1 MPQLTKAEINQL
13 LATPIIARLATV
25 KPDGSPY
32 IAPVWESW
40 DGESMFIIPRGKSKF
55 VEYIKANPRVAI
67 SCADDINPDHS
78 RVLLEG
84 TIEIVEGP
92 VRMEGLGLE
101 LGTEMVQRYSGEV
114 GLAYLEK
121 TRDSLRYLLK
131 LTPDKITSW
140 RGEWHRRYAE
150 DK

>member
-1 MPQLTKAEINQL
+1 MPQLTKSEIDQL
-13 LATPIIARLATV
+13 LAMPIIARLATV
-25 KPDGSPY
+25 KPDGTPY
-32 IAPVWESW
+32 IAPVWEYW

-67 SCADDINPDHS
+67 SCADDIKADHS

-92 VRMEGLGLE
+92 VRMEGFGLE
-101 LGTEMVQRYSGEV
+101 IGTEMVQRYSGES
-114 GLAYLEK
+114 GLAYLAK
-121 TRDSLRYLLK
+121 TRDNLRYLLK

>member
-1 MPQLTKAEINQL
+1 MPQLTKPEIDQL
-13 LATPIIARLATV
+13 LATAIIARLATV

-40 DGESMFIIPRGKSKF
+40 DGESMYIIPRGKSKF

-101 LGTEMVQRYSGEV
+101 IGTEMVQRYSGEA

-121 TRDSLRYLLK
+121 TRDNLRYLLK

>member
-1 MPQLTKAEINQL
+1 MPKLTKSEIDQL

-32 IAPVWESW
+32 IAPVWEFW
-40 DGESMFIIPRGKSKF
+40 DGKSMFIIPRGKSKF
-55 VEYIKANPRVAI
+55 VEYIKSNPRVAI

-92 VRMEGLGLE
+92 VRMEGFGLE
-101 LGTEMVQRYSGEV
+101 IGTEMVQRYSGEA
-114 GLAYLEK
+114 GLVYLAK
-121 TRDSLRYLLK
+121 TRDNLRYLLK

>member
-1 MPQLTKAEINQL
+1 M
-13 LATPIIARLATV
+13 ATPIIARLATV

-32 IAPVWESW
+32 IAPVWEYW

-67 SCADDINPDHS
+67 SCADDINADHS

-84 TIEIVEGP
+84 TIKIVEGP
-92 VRMEGLGLE
+92 VRMEGFGLE
-101 LGTEMVQRYSGEV
+101 IGTEMVQRYSGDA
-114 GLAYLEK
+114 GLAYLAK
-121 TRDSLRYLLK
+121 TRDNLRYLLK

-140 RGEWHRRYAE
+140 RGKWHQRYAE

>member
-1 MPQLTKAEINQL
+1 M
-13 LATPIIARLATV
+13 
-25 KPDGSPY
+25 Y
-32 IAPVWESW
+32 
-40 DGESMFIIPRGKSKF
+40 IIPRGKSKF
-55 VEYIKANPRVAI
+55 VEYIKANPKVAV

-101 LGTEMVQRYSGEV
+101 LGTEMVQRYSGEA

-121 TRDSLRYLLK
+121 TRDNLRYLLK

-140 RGEWHRRYAE
+140 RGEWHQRYAE